1 MGASVNEQ
9 REFFDRLAPGWDAA
23 ERPDI
28 GERLERVVR
37 EAGIAPGMRV
47 LDVGCGT
54 GVIIPFL
61 LNALQ
66 GTGGVTAV
74 DISPGMLEVARGK
87 GFPDCVRFVL
97 ADVTEADFADASFDC
112 AVLNA
117 VFPHFEDAA
126 GALAN
131 IRRML
136 VPGGILCIS
145 HPVGRE
151 AVNRVHREASGV
163 VNGDIVQ
170 GPAEMSAI
178 LTACGFVSVS
188 VRDEPEF
195 YLALARKPL

>member
-97 ADVTEADFADASFDC
+97 ADVTEADFRGRF
-112 AVLNA
+112 LR
-117 VFPHFEDAA
+117 
-126 GALAN
+126 L
-131 IRRML
+131 RR
-136 VPGGILCIS
+136 
-145 HPVGRE
+145 
-151 AVNRVHREASGV
+151 
-163 VNGDIVQ
+163 
-170 GPAEMSAI
+170 AER
-178 LTACGFVSVS
+178 CVS
-188 VRDEPEF
+188 PF
-195 YLALARKPL
+195 

>member
-1 MGASVNEQ
+1 MGAAIDEQ

-28 GERLERVVR
+28 GVRLRRVVR
-37 EAGIAPGMRV
+37 EAGVAPGMRV
-47 LDVGCGT
+47 LDVGTGT

-61 LNALQ
+61 LEALR
-66 GTGGVTAV
+66 GSGSVTAV
-74 DISPGMLEVARGK
+74 DISPGMLEAARSK
-87 GFPDCVRFVL
+87 GFPECVRFL
-97 ADVTEADFADASFDC
+97 LGDVTVLDLGDASFDC

-117 VFPHFEDAA
+117 VFPHFEDPCAA
-126 GALAN
+126 LRN

-163 VNGDIVQ
+163 VNGDMV
-170 GPAEMSAI
+170 PSPEAI
-178 LTACGFVSVS
+178 SSILSECGFAGIGVT
-188 VRDEPEF
+188 DEPEF
-195 YLALARKPL
+195 YLALARRCP